1 LNRLSG
7 FRGRIVSGRKE
18 AAFFTG
24 LDWVVE
30 QCRRKLA
37 FVPWPGTLNLVVDRD
52 LGRQLA
58 AAENFLELSSPTPE
72 FCSARVLP
80 AVVEGIRAAV
90 IIPEKEVRV
99 HGDEIIEILAPVN
112 LRQALDRRDNDPVSV
127 TLVDFSDH
135 PANQEKSPDE
145 S

>member
-1 LNRLSG
+1 MNS
-7 FRGRIVSGRKE
+7 FRGRIVSGRGE
-18 AAFFTG
+18 ATFFTG
-24 LDWVVE
+24 LDWVIK
-30 QCRRKLA
+30 QCREKLGFA
-37 FVPWPGTLNLVVDRD
+37 PSPGTLNLLVEKPV
-52 LGRQLA
+52 GEQLA
-58 AAENFLELSSPTPE
+58 NCRSGYELSSPNPD

-80 AVVEGIRAAV
+80 ATIAGLPAAV
-90 IIPEKEVRV
+90 VIPSPDVRI
-99 HGDEIIEILAPVN
+99 HAEQIIEILAPVN